1 MKDVALRQGLDY
13 DRKILVATL
22 GEMVETTGGW
32 PEKAVRG
39 ARVLLKV
46 NMLAAKA
53 PERAITTHPEVVAAM
68 AVLLRERG
76 CSVAVGDS
84 PGGAIGGIERYW
96 RNCGFDRLVEDPGVE
111 LVSFERAGS
120 IELQSGGRIY
130 RIAKPVLE
138 YDVLINMCK
147 FKTHMYCRLTNAVK
161 NCFGAV
167 PGIGKAII
175 HSYAVKPRVLAKYIV
190 DIYGLIPFDMVVMDA
205 ILSMDGRGPGTDG
218 HPRRDG
224 ILGVARDG
232 VLLDMVMSKIAGL
245 RPGELDTTREALK
258 RGMGKPFGEITVDG
272 TAVLPD
278 FDIPETWFYD
288 FVPGFAGALARTFVK
303 TVPAAGSK
311 CTGCGFC
318 AKSCPVG
325 AISVRDGR
333 ARMNRRKCIVC
344 LCCHELCPENAI
356 EVRNPLKKRGRSV
369 GGEATSGAG
378 R

>member
-1 MKDVALRQGLDY
+1 MKDVALRQGLEY
-13 DRKILVATL
+13 DRNILAATL
-22 GEMVETTGGW
+22 EEMIEVTGGW

-46 NMLAAKA
+46 NMLSAKA

-68 AVLLRERG
+68 TMLLHDRG

-84 PGGAIGGIERYW
+84 PGGAVGGIERYW
-96 RNCGFDRLVEDPGVE
+96 RNCGFDRLVENPGVE

-120 IELQSGGRIY
+120 VELQSGGRVY
-130 RIAKPVLE
+130 RIAKPVFE

-161 NCFGAV
+161 NSFGV
-167 PGIGKAII
+167 IPGIGKAMI
-175 HSYAVKPRVLAKYIV
+175 HSHAVRPRTLSACIA
-190 DIYGLIPFDMVVMDA
+190 DIYKLVPFDMVVMDA

-218 HPRRDG
+218 HPRMDG

-245 RPGELDTTREALK
+245 RPEELYTTREALK
-258 RGMGKPFGEITVDG
+258 RGLGKPFEEITVDG

-278 FDIPETWFYD
+278 FDIPATWFYD
-288 FVPGFAGALARTFVK
+288 FVPGFAGTLARAFVK
-303 TVPAAGSK
+303 TVPAAGGK

-318 AKSCPVG
+318 ARSCPVG
-325 AISVRDGR
+325 AIEIRDGR

-356 EVRNPLKKRGRSV
+356 TVRNPLKRRGRR
-369 GGEATSGAG
+369 EAAPGVDK
-378 R
+378 